1 MYEVP
6 GWELRGQVGREKS
19 PWFPNWDALAMR
31 EAIHQR
37 QTEVDL
43 KAQVSK

>member
-6 GWELRGQVGREKS
+6 EWELRGQVGKEKS
-19 PWFPNWDALAMR
+19 PWFLNWDTLATR

-37 QTEVDL
+37 ETEVDL
-43 KAQVSK
+43 KA